1 MSSLKDSFL
10 VGPRAQPRATPQ
22 SKELCPQSV
31 VPGPTGTSI
40 DSKNA
45 NPGPDKGNPIG
56 VGSLGNSSKP
66 FGALGGG

>member
-1 MSSLKDSFL
+1 MTKLSDSFL
-10 VGPRAQPRATPQ
+10 TGPRAQPRATPQ
-22 SKELCPQSV
+22 SRELCPESI

-56 VGSLGNSSKP
+56 VGSLGNGQKP
-66 FGALGGG
+66 FRLGGG